1 MKFPD
6 SFTGVITT
14 PGATVKVPIVVN
26 GKPTPSIT
34 LQKTVDDSWTDVRS
48 TRFKVNNT
56 LISISSVR
64 EADAGEYRLVLSN
77 KAGQSTTY
85 EFSVLVES
93 E

>member
-6 SFTGVITT
+6 SFTDVITT

-34 LQKTVDDSWTDVRS
+34 LQKTVDDSWTEVRS
-48 TRFKVNNT
+48 TRFKVNST

-77 KAGQSTTY
+77 KAGQSATY